1 MNRENLKDYSLSTNM
16 SYDYHSAISLFNT
29 KLNLQRQRLHQIIR
43 CILFFNEQIKL
54 QKQIINSY
62 EKGNDDSNGNIYKR
76 KNKANNNINKYVQID
91 YSKEYEKK
99 ENQLKNQNDSTIKD
113 TISKLEEN
121 KINVINDCLFIQNNL
136 RESKDFCLLE
146 SQSINND
153 YISKEQSNSIYR
165 MIKNNLKRYIDI
177 KSYIYI
183 NYYKGYLDT
192 KNKSRTIENNNK
204 INANKKIKLNH
215 FSSMNKSN
223 SSRNDKYLSIRAN
236 SIYISNDNQNKKVPN
251 RNNKGKE
258 ALIKLF
264 RK

>member
-99 ENQLKNQNDSTIKD
+99 ENQLNRYTVQ
-113 TISKLEEN
+113 
-121 KINVINDCLFIQNNL
+121 
-136 RESKDFCLLE
+136 RR
-146 SQSINND
+146 
-153 YISKEQSNSIYR
+153 QSNERSHQVR
-165 MIKNNLKRYIDI
+165 TLKA
-177 KSYIYI
+177 
-183 NYYKGYLDT
+183 T
-192 KNKSRTIENNNK
+192 
-204 INANKKIKLNH
+204 
-215 FSSMNKSN
+215 
-223 SSRNDKYLSIRAN
+223 SIRMKFARLVIAYQ
-236 SIYISNDNQNKKVPN
+236 SMSV
-251 RNNKGKE
+251 
-258 ALIKLF
+258 LF
-264 RK
+264 LTCRKCETQLT